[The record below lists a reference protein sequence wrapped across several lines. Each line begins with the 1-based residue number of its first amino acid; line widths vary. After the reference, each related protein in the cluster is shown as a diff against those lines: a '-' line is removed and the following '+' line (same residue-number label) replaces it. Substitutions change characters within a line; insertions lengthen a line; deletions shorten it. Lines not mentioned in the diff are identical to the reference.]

1 MQKFLSLIA
10 MAVFLYVESFAYAQ
24 PVQQDSQSS
33 TPTINLTM
41 EQKHTIKEII
51 KELKIDG
58 VAANLEVS
66 IGEAVPKTVQLHP
79 MPAQL
84 SEKISHIKDH
94 LFFIKGGQI
103 VIVDPKESKAV
114 DFID

>member
-1 MQKFLSLIA
+1 MQKFLPITAAAVSLFMGSLA
-10 MAVFLYVESFAYAQ
+10 WAQ
-24 PVQQDSQSS
+24 PVQQDRQGS

-41 EQKHTIKEII
+41 EQKHIIKETV

-58 VAANLEVS
+58 VAVNLEVA

-84 SEKISHIKDH
+84 SEKISHIKNH
-94 LFFIKGGQI
+94 LFFLKGAQI
-103 VIVDPKESKAV
+103 VIVDPNENKAV
-114 DFID
+114 DIID